1 MCVCVCVCVCVQGA
15 SQQEPREVAAAAIQ
29 VKDHAGLDC
38 DSVSKMDSRGMFWKR
53 RKARQ
58 RGFLPSGLPAVAT
71 RCGTLKV
78 T

>member
-1 MCVCVCVCVCVQGA
+1 M
-15 SQQEPREVAAAAIQ
+15 AAAAIQ
-29 VKDHAGLDC
+29 VRDHAGLDC

-53 RKARQ
+53 RQTRL

-71 RCGTLKV
+71 RCGAPKV